1 MLILM
6 ELLTIT
12 VYTNKTDHHNI
23 TDILL
28 KVPFNTKE
36 KKPNKQTNKQT
47 NIQTNKQ
54 INLSLD
60 VTIIKMTNM
69 RFILLLQ
76 NNLTSEFSAD
86 VAAEMT

>member
-1 MLILM
+1 MTSTYRVGNAGHDLRQAHKCDSVKPLNGI
-6 ELLTIT
+6 
-12 VYTNKTDHHNI
+12 TNK
-23 TDILL
+23 
-28 KVPFNTKE
+28 
-36 KKPNKQTNKQT
+36 
-47 NIQTNKQ
+47 QTNKQ

-76 NNLTSEFSAD
+76 NNLTSEFSAY